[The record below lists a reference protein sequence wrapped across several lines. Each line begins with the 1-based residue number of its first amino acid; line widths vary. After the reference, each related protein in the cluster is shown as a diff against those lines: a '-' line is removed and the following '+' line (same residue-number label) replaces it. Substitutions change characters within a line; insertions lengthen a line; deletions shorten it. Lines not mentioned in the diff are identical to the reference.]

1 MNWPVKSFHS
11 SRGGISLEPGIV
23 LKGVGGFYAVDVGKG
38 QVITCVPRGRFK
50 KSSLALMA
58 GDRVHIQHDGER
70 GTIEAIVPRKTELYR
85 PAIANVEQV
94 VIVASVKKP
103 ELNLSLL
110 DRLLVLAEA
119 GNLETLI
126 CLNKMDL
133 IDPAE
138 IKDVIAIY
146 REIGY
151 QTVPISALL
160 SRGIEEIKEYLQG
173 KISVLAGPSGAGKS
187 TILNRLY
194 PDLELKTAAISSK
207 LKQGRHTTRHVE
219 LIPLETGGYVADTP
233 GFSQLLL
240 KGIAEEELP
249 FLFPEIGRSGE
260 GCRFKG
266 CLHFKEPGCAVQDAL
281 QDGMLAAS
289 RHENYIRLLK
299 EIQQEERSY

>member
-1 MNWPVKSFHS
+1 M
-11 SRGGISLEPGIV
+11 GE
-23 LKGVGGFYAVDVGKG
+23 GKL
-38 QVITCVPRGRFK
+38 ITCTPRGRFK
-50 KSSLALMA
+50 KGSLALMA
-58 GDRVHIQHDGER
+58 GDRVHIEHDGEN
-70 GTIEAIVPRKTELYR
+70 GTIEDILPRKTELYR

-110 DRLLVLAEA
+110 DRLLVLAE
-119 GNLETLI
+119 GSNLETLI

-133 IDPAE
+133 IEPAAVA
-138 IKDVIAIY
+138 DVVRAY
-146 REIGY
+146 RHIGY

-160 SRGIEEIKEYLQG
+160 SRGIAEIKEYLQG
-173 KISVLAGPSGAGKS
+173 KVSVLAGPSGAGKS

-194 PDLELKTAAISSK
+194 PDLELKTAAISAK

-219 LIPLETGGYVADTP
+219 LIPLESGGYVADTP

-240 KGIAEEELP
+240 KGIFAEELP
-249 FLFPEIGRSGE
+249 FLFPEVGRIGE

-266 CLHFKEPGCAVQDAL
+266 CLHFKEPGCAVRDAA
-281 QDGMLAAS
+281 QSGELALS
-289 RHENYIRLLK
+289 RYENYIRLLL